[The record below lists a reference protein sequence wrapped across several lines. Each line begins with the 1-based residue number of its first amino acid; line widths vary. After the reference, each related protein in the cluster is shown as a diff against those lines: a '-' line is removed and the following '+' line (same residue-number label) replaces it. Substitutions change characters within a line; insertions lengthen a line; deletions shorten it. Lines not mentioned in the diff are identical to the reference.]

1 LRKEAGITVK
11 RRKKRG
17 PVTPDS
23 RHRLG
28 VAPQVLARPFGVGKP
43 DPAWA
48 GDITSIWRAEGWLS
62 LSVLLD

>member
-1 LRKEAGITVK
+1 MKEADITVK
-11 RRKKRG
+11 RPKKRG

-28 VAPQVLARPFGVGKP
+28 VAPQVLARPFEVAQP
-43 DPAWA
+43 APAWA
-48 GDITSIWRAEGWLS
+48 GDIASIGRAEGWLS